1 MATAIYYDHTSC
13 IDACLL
19 CASACNHCASACT
32 MEEDVKMMA
41 RCIQTDMEC
50 ATICYAA
57 AELMSLGSD
66 RAREI
71 CLICAEVCDKCAA
84 ECEKHDHHDHCR
96 ECAVACRKC
105 AEECRAMAAA

>member
-1 MATAIYYDHTSC
+1 MTTAIYYDHTSC

-41 RCIQTDMEC
+41 RCIQTDMEW
-50 ATICYAA
+50 AAICYAA

-66 RAREI
+66 KAKEV